1 MKKGSPRQEVRHVA
15 VSFDDWDNPRTQD
28 TNFLTPTVVGSSTPT
43 NTPGALE
50 TVLEQSAPSS
60 PQPPLIM
67 VTETS
72 FPYTPE
78 ESSARVARS
87 LETEFNDERKAVV
100 PRDEKKP
107 LVKLSSDESTICNDP
122 LGNIQISNK
131 LVEIPIDFENTNEGK
146 LDFNAKKSDQNKFE
160 SELTKNLNLLDFES
174 DIKPGQNLVD
184 RSVNPSISDVPTIG
198 NLRSNIK
205 GWSGTLNDGNSL
217 SNSVDSGL
225 HESMDQLLDT
235 RDVGSRDTIDSDGSS
250 GKNST
255 QRGSE
260 GDYKIGQVITVGDS
274 KVGLI
279 RYVGTTEFASGD
291 WVGVELELPVG

>member
-1 MKKGSPRQEVRHVA
+1 M
-15 VSFDDWDNPRTQD
+15 SFDDWDNPRTQD

-43 NTPGALE
+43 NTGALE

-60 PQPPLIM
+60 PQPLIM

-78 ESSARVARS
+78 ENNARVARS
-87 LETEFNDERKAVV
+87 LEAEFNDERKAVV
-100 PRDEKKP
+100 PRDEKEP
-107 LVKLSSDESTICNDP
+107 LIKLSSDESTILNDP

-131 LVEIPIDFENTNEGK
+131 LVEIPIDFENSNEGK
-146 LDFNAKKSDQNKFE
+146 LDFDATKSEQNKFE
-160 SELTKNLNLLDFES
+160 NELTKKLNLLDFES

-184 RSVNPSISDVPTIG
+184 RAVNPSISDVPTIG
-198 NLRSNIK
+198 NLRPNNK

-225 HESMDQLLDT
+225 HESTDQLLDA
-235 RDVGSRDTIDSDGSS
+235 RDLGSRETIDSDGSS

-260 GDYKIGQVITVGDS
+260 GEYKIGQVITVGDS